1 MRTEIVNVTPKL
13 ASKWLAMNINNRP
26 LRRTVVDGLK
36 AAFLR
41 GEYIQTHQGIAF
53 STTGELLDGQHRLT
67 AISEL
72 GSGEFRMVV
81 AWDVH
86 QDSFQVIDIGAKRT
100 PADALRIEDRRLVE
114 AARLVGAICLNK
126 KTNVTPMMLLPIIDA
141 IQDPHDAIV
150 SFCPTQA
157 KCWSSS
163 PVRLGAVICMM
174 TGGNHDY
181 IKATYRALVL
191 ADFDA
196 MSPVARALF
205 SSHIRGVV
213 RASNSYDMLARC
225 MIVFHDKK
233 ANLTRIQINDTS
245 EAIAKVKATFSSLI
259 PDVSEPEK
267 KKASPKGLAKSVLQS
282 NSSLYR

>member
-1 MRTEIVNVTPKL
+1 MKAEIVNVTPQL
-13 ASKWLAMNINNRP
+13 ASEWLTMNLNNRP

-72 GSGEFRMVV
+72 SSGVYRMVV
-81 AWDVH
+81 ARDV
-86 QDSFQVIDIGAKRT
+86 QADSFQVIDIGAKRT

-126 KTNVTPMMLLPIIDA
+126 KSSVTPMMLLPIIDA
-141 IQDPHDAIV
+141 IQIPHEALV

-174 TGGNHDY
+174 SGCNHDY
-181 IKATYRALVL
+181 IKTTYRALVL
-191 ADFDA
+191 TDFDA

-213 RASNSYDMLARC
+213 RASNAYDMLARSL
-225 MIVFHDKK
+225 IVFNEKK

-245 EAIAKVKATFSSLI
+245 EAIAKVKAIFSALI

-267 KKASPKGLAKSVLQS
+267 KKANPKGSAKSVLQP